1 MSDET
6 RTAVKPLGDR
16 LYVQRIRETHYEGG
30 IIHKPETFSPQ
41 KKFGARER
49 MNAIPDF
56 FLAKVLAVGPDERSG
71 LKPGDHTLVW
81 SYADGD
87 GSKLYTGES
96 VGEKDR
102 LFIKGDSGAA
112 GEKCDHLGVAVD
124 P

>member
-1 MSDET
+1 MNEQGPFI
-6 RTAVKPLGDR
+6 RPIGARMYVERVK
-16 LYVQRIRETHYEGG
+16 ETHWRDS
-30 IIHKPETFSPQ
+30 IVLKPETFAPQ

-56 FLAKVLAVGPDERSG
+56 FLAKVLAVGPEEKSG
-71 LKPGDHTLVW
+71 LQPGDHTLVW

-96 VGEKDR
+96 VGEKGR
-102 LFIKGDSGAA
+102 LFINGEEAGGA
-112 GEKCDHLGVAVD
+112 GEKCDHLAVLVE